1 MVRLFHVYYPVRSLV
16 LLLGE
21 AVVVCASFLVATLLR
36 FGPDAPLV
44 LNYEGGLLKI
54 VTVTGCALLC
64 SHYFD
69 LYDPQRLTS
78 SGETVF
84 RILFVMGSL
93 AFLLAAIG
101 YLFPHFLLG
110 NGVFVMGLLI
120 LSVGLVSW
128 RMMFSWLAEQ
138 YFRERVYV
146 MGTRERA
153 RAVVETLRSRPGIGM
168 DVIGWAGAVGNGSL
182 TREALGEKLR
192 SLMQQQKVDRVIV
205 AMSDRRGAMPVG
217 ELLDLRLS
225 GVKVEDGTSLLEQI
239 SGKIEVSELHPSW
252 LIFSDGFR
260 ISAPMLV
267 LKRLVS
273 VMVSLACLLVFLP
286 LIPLIALAIKLSSPG
301 SVLYRQERV
310 GLNGG
315 IFTCY
320 KFRTMC
326 EDAEAAGPQWA
337 GNDDPRITW
346 VGRMLRRTRL
356 DEVPQMWNVLRGDM
370 SFVGPRPERPE
381 FVEWLSREVPYYQ
394 LRHMI
399 RPGLTGWAQI
409 NYHYGASL
417 EEAKEKLRYDLYYI
431 KNLSLMLDLLI
442 VFQTVKTFLLRRGS
456 R

>member
-54 VTVTGCALLC
+54 VAVTGCALLC

-101 YLFPHFLLG
+101 YLFPHFMLG
-110 NGVFVMGLLI
+110 NGVFVVGLLI

-128 RMMFSWLAEQ
+128 RMMFSWLVEQ

-146 MGTRERA
+146 MGTGERA

-168 DVIGWAGAVGNGSL
+168 DVLGWAGAVGNGSL

-192 SLMQQQKVDRVIV
+192 GLMQQRKVDRVIV

-286 LIPLIALAIKLSSPG
+286 LIPLIALAVKLSSPG

-315 IFTCY
+315 IFTYY
-320 KFRTMC
+320 KFRTM
-326 EDAEAAGPQWA
+326 
-337 GNDDPRITW
+337 
-346 VGRMLRRTRL
+346 
-356 DEVPQMWNVLRGDM
+356 
-370 SFVGPRPERPE
+370 
-381 FVEWLSREVPYYQ
+381 
-394 LRHMI
+394 
-399 RPGLTGWAQI
+399 
-409 NYHYGASL
+409 
-417 EEAKEKLRYDLYYI
+417 
-431 KNLSLMLDLLI
+431 
-442 VFQTVKTFLLRRGS
+442 
-456 R
+456 